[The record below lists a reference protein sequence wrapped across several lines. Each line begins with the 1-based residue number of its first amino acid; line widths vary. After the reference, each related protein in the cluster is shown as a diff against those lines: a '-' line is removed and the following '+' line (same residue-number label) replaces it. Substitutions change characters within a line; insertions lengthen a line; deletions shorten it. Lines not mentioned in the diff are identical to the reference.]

1 MFAVGHGGYRQ
12 IVFLGERACENI
24 RASRSDGR
32 SCRNVPPV
40 VLLAESAAPSHVCGK
55 HVCRR
60 AEFPSVAPLHESCVG
75 KQDAG
80 VRRRKRVVVASVG
93 ALFLDS
99 RYVAPSVVAVVNAAC
114 FSPVQSFSIITPVRV
129 ANGIAT
135 SSTSPDVFTPL
146 RALLSSVCAV
156 IDKGAD
162 RQNIKIINRCFISL
176 FD

>member
-80 VRRRKRVVVASVG
+80 VGRC
-93 ALFLDS
+93 FLTVYFS